1 MTDPIRNA
9 WPMNGGRVL
18 VTGAYGLIGHQTV
31 LALRAAGFEAAPT
44 DILTERPV
52 DAAFDASPLAISGVE
67 TLSRFLKAHRIEAI
81 VHAAGV
87 SGPMLGRD
95 QPHLVLSTNAG
106 GALDLYEAAR
116 LTSVRRIVLISSAA
130 AYGETGETPVDE
142 RTPLGATDAYGVS
155 KICSE
160 RIARA
165 YASHGVDTVI
175 LRPCWVYGPRR
186 RTTCVIKDMIA
197 DALCGQAT
205 RLPYGAGF
213 PRQFVHVA
221 DVAEAVVA
229 ALATSKGVQSAFN
242 IADGRRYQL
251 DEVAKLVS
259 ERLPAAQIDMA
270 SGPDPDDVICG
281 RLDISA
287 AKAGLAWRPRIEL
300 PTGINQMIVEL
311 SQQV

>member
-1 MTDPIRNA
+1 
-9 WPMNGGRVL
+9 MNGGRVL
-18 VTGAYGLIGHQTV
+18 VTGAYGLIGHQAV

-52 DAAFDASPLAISGVE
+52 DTTFAASPLAISGVE
-67 TLSRFLKAHRIEAI
+67 PLSQFLKAHRIEAI

-95 QPHLVLSTNAG
+95 RPHVVLSTNAG

-116 LTSVRRIVLISSAA
+116 RASVRRIVLLSSAA
-130 AYGETGETPVDE
+130 AYGETAETPIDE

-165 YASHGVDTVI
+165 YACHGVDTVV

-186 RTTCVIKDMIA
+186 RTTCVIKTMIA
-197 DALCGQAT
+197 DALCGQPT
-205 RLPYGAGF
+205 RFPYGAGF
-213 PRQFVHVA
+213 PRQFVHVV

-229 ALATSKGVQSAFN
+229 AVTTSKGVQSAFN
-242 IADGRRYQL
+242 LADGRRYHL
-251 DEVAKLVS
+251 DEVAQLVS
-259 ERLPAAQIDMA
+259 ERLPAAQIEMA

-281 RLDISA
+281 PMDISA
-287 AKAGLAWRPRIEL
+287 AEAALAWRPGIDL
-300 PTGINQMIVEL
+300 PTGIDQMIVAL
-311 SQQV
+311 SRQV